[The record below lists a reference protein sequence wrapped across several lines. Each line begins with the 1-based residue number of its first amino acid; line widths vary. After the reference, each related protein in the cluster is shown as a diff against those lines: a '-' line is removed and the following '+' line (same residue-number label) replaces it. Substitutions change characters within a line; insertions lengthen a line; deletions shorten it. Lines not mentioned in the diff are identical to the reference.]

1 MKNYYLMLNLLLS
14 NWILEFKIIF
24 LKLNSSFDLYTFPH
38 NKQELVIKYINWDF
52 IVEDSPN
59 KYLNSGFDN
68 LTKSLIYF
76 LKKKKIIIWMKDL
89 IKK

>member
-1 MKNYYLMLNLLLS
+1 MLNLLLF
-14 NWILEFKIIF
+14 NWIPEFKIIF
-24 LKLNSSFDLYTFPH
+24 LKLNSSFDSYTFLH
-38 NKQELVIKYINWDF
+38 NKQEFVIKYINWDF

-59 KYLNSGFDN
+59 KYLNSGFYN
-68 LTKSLIYF
+68 LTKILINF